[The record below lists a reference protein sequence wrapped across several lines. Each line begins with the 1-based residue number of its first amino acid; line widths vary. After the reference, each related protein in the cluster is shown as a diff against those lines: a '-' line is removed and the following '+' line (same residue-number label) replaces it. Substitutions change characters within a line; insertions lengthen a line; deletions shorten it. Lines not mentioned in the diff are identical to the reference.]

1 MSQSGQDRPEQPEPD
16 EGGSIDARIFKLIW
30 GLSVLAFMAV
40 LVLKDVPLDVVLP
53 FLSLLPKSRDFD
65 DPAHR
70 ELPPSET
77 R

>member
-1 MSQSGQDRPEQPEPD
+1 MSQSDQDRPEQPGPD
-16 EGGSIDARIFKLIW
+16 RDGDVDARLFKLIW
-30 GLSVLAFMAV
+30 GLSVLAFMTV

-65 DPAHR
+65 DPPHR
-70 ELPPSET
+70 ELPPSGT